1 MSRSERLSTGKNSDL
16 QGIEYETYTLSR
28 REWVLYGAEGIL
40 LAAVLDYVFY
50 RSFFAFILLMPLG
63 FLYPIYKKKDLKKKR
78 LRQLTL
84 QFKEAIQVLSSFLSA
99 GYSLENGLFMSVRE
113 LEALY
118 GKDAM
123 ITEEFE
129 RLAAGVRM
137 NRPVEQLLAEFGER
151 SGIQDVDHFAQV
163 FGMARRS
170 GGELVEIIRQSAG
183 VIRDKI
189 QVQEE
194 IHTMTASRVFEQK
207 IMNGIPFGMILYIDF
222 TSPGFFD
229 IMYGTWMGRLIMT
242 LCLVAVIFVI
252 GTFLG
257 VIAGYFG
264 GIVDGVI
271 MRIADMM
278 ISFPGLVLA
287 IAIAGMLG
295 PNLVNAVIS
304 IAAVSWTKYARLAR
318 SMVLRVKKN
327 LYIEAAVV
335 NGTKTWKILLVH
347 VLPNMVT
354 QMVVTAAA
362 DIGTMMLELASLS
375 FLGFGATAPT
385 PEWGLMLN
393 EGRTYMAKAPWL
405 MIYPG
410 IAIVICVVVF
420 NMLGDSIRD
429 VLDPRQ
435 E

>member
-1 MSRSERLSTGKNSDL
+1 MKKVLRTFKENKQFTLFFILGLVVIGIAIFAPQLSPYYPLNAVMTESLQEPSSAHPFGTDKLGRDL
-16 QGIEYETYTLSR
+16 LSR
-28 REWVLYGAEGIL
+28 VI
-40 LAAVLDYVFY
+40 
-50 RSFFAFILLMPLG
+50 
-63 FLYPIYKKKDLKKKR
+63 
-78 LRQLTL
+78 
-84 QFKEAIQVLSSFLSA
+84 
-99 GYSLENGLFMSVRE
+99 
-113 LEALY
+113 
-118 GKDAM
+118 
-123 ITEEFE
+123 
-129 RLAAGVRM
+129 
-137 NRPVEQLLAEFGER
+137 FGTR
-151 SGIQDVDHFAQV
+151 
-163 FGMARRS
+163 
-170 GGELVEIIRQSAG
+170 
-183 VIRDKI
+183 
-189 QVQEE
+189 
-194 IHTMTASRVFEQK
+194 
-207 IMNGIPFGMILYIDF
+207 
-222 TSPGFFD
+222 TS
-229 IMYGTWMGRLIMT
+229 LIMT

-264 GIVDGVI
+264 GVVDAVI

-318 SMVLRVKKN
+318 SMVLKVKKS
-327 LYIEAAVV
+327 LYIEAAIV

-347 VLPNMVT
+347 ILPNMVT

-405 MIYPG
+405 MIAPG
-410 IAIVICVVVF
+410 IAIVIVVIVF

-429 VLDPRQ
+429 ILDPRQ
-435 E
+435 D

>member
-1 MSRSERLSTGKNSDL
+1 MKKVLRTFKENKQFTLFFILGLVVIGVAIFAPQLSPYDPLDAVMTESLQEPSSAHPFGTDKLGRDL
-16 QGIEYETYTLSR
+16 LSR
-28 REWVLYGAEGIL
+28 VI
-40 LAAVLDYVFY
+40 
-50 RSFFAFILLMPLG
+50 
-63 FLYPIYKKKDLKKKR
+63 
-78 LRQLTL
+78 
-84 QFKEAIQVLSSFLSA
+84 
-99 GYSLENGLFMSVRE
+99 
-113 LEALY
+113 
-118 GKDAM
+118 
-123 ITEEFE
+123 
-129 RLAAGVRM
+129 
-137 NRPVEQLLAEFGER
+137 FGTR
-151 SGIQDVDHFAQV
+151 
-163 FGMARRS
+163 
-170 GGELVEIIRQSAG
+170 
-183 VIRDKI
+183 
-189 QVQEE
+189 
-194 IHTMTASRVFEQK
+194 
-207 IMNGIPFGMILYIDF
+207 
-222 TSPGFFD
+222 TS
-229 IMYGTWMGRLIMT
+229 LIMT

-264 GIVDGVI
+264 GVVDAVI

-287 IAIAGMLG
+287 IAI
-295 PNLVNAVIS
+295 IS

-318 SMVLRVKKN
+318 SMVLKVKKS

-435 E
+435 DQ

>member
-1 MSRSERLSTGKNSDL
+1 
-16 QGIEYETYTLSR
+16 
-28 REWVLYGAEGIL
+28 
-40 LAAVLDYVFY
+40 
-50 RSFFAFILLMPLG
+50 
-63 FLYPIYKKKDLKKKR
+63 
-78 LRQLTL
+78 
-84 QFKEAIQVLSSFLSA
+84 
-99 GYSLENGLFMSVRE
+99 
-113 LEALY
+113 
-118 GKDAM
+118 
-123 ITEEFE
+123 
-129 RLAAGVRM
+129 
-137 NRPVEQLLAEFGER
+137 
-151 SGIQDVDHFAQV
+151 
-163 FGMARRS
+163 
-170 GGELVEIIRQSAG
+170 
-183 VIRDKI
+183 
-189 QVQEE
+189 
-194 IHTMTASRVFEQK
+194 
-207 IMNGIPFGMILYIDF
+207 
-222 TSPGFFD
+222 
-229 IMYGTWMGRLIMT
+229 MT

-264 GIVDGVI
+264 GVVDAVI

-278 ISFPGLVLA
+278 ISPWACTGHCHCRYA
-287 IAIAGMLG
+287 WTKLG
-295 PNLVNAVIS
+295 QCRIS

-318 SMVLRVKKN
+318 SMVLKVKKS
-327 LYIEAAVV
+327 LYIEAAIV

-347 VLPNMVT
+347 ILPNMVT

-435 E
+435 DQ